1 MTYGIRTKTTSH
13 AWRELSMTDVEEVD
27 GKSPFDRLTKKTAV
41 VALLCA
47 LPFFFFFAALG
58 DPAKGRAAAGCVG
71 ISVFVVWIR
80 WDLRRRV
87 WFWATVAILVVLHV
101 PLVLFI
107 PWTNTNYPGGS
118 SPVGSVGSCHRV
130 WLHQT
135 RREGDEEERRGQ
147 HSKLKSGVMSGLAG
161 RFFGSGLAASGASV
175 GVHQWTKDRHGA
187 LHRN

>member
-1 MTYGIRTKTTSH
+1 M
-13 AWRELSMTDVEEVD
+13 V
-27 GKSPFDRLTKKTAV
+27 
-41 VALLCA
+41 
-47 LPFFFFFAALG
+47 LG
-58 DPAKGRAAAGCVG
+58 NGSDLGRASCPSCPVHSMDEHKLSG
-71 ISVFVVWIR
+71 
-80 WDLRRRV
+80 
-87 WFWATVAILVVLHV
+87 
-101 PLVLFI
+101 
-107 PWTNTNYPGGS
+107 GGS

>member
-1 MTYGIRTKTTSH
+1 
-13 AWRELSMTDVEEVD
+13 MTDVEEVD

-107 PWTNTNYPGGS
+107 PWTNTNYPGVVLLPLGLLDLAIVYGCIKLVEKVMKRS
-118 SPVGSVGSCHRV
+118 
-130 WLHQT
+130 
-135 RREGDEEERRGQ
+135 DE
-147 HSKLKSGVMSGLAG
+147 
-161 RFFGSGLAASGASV
+161 AS
-175 GVHQWTKDRHGA
+175 TP
-187 LHRN
+187 N